1 MALSKQAKEQI
12 FKEVSEL
19 LGASKMTVVAN
30 YKGTTVK
37 NLQDLRKQAQD
48 NGTKVKVIKNTLV
61 IKALADNE
69 KLKNTDTSQ
78 LNEQLL
84 YAFNS
89 EDEVAPAQ
97 VLAKFS
103 KKAKKLQFIGAITDE
118 GAFIGPDEVKA
129 LADLPSKPQIIASV
143 IATLQSPLNDV
154 MGGLSSGINGI
165 LSGLEAKAQ
174 A

>member
-12 FKEVSEL
+12 LSEVSEL
-19 LGASKMTVVAN
+19 LDKSKLTVVAN

-37 NLQDLRKQAQD
+37 NLQDLRKQAGES
-48 NGTKVKVIKNTLV
+48 GTKVRVVKNTLV
-61 IKALADNE
+61 IKALEANDR
-69 KLKNTDTSQ
+69 LKNADTSQ
-78 LNEQLL
+78 LSEQLL

-103 KKAKKLQFIGAITDE
+103 KKAKKLRFIGAITDE
-118 GAFIGPDEVKA
+118 GVFMAPDDVKA
-129 LADLPSKPQIIASV
+129 LAELPSKPQLIASV
-143 IATLQSPLNDV
+143 VATLNSPVNDV
-154 MGGLSSGINGI
+154 LGGLSSGINGI
-165 LSGLEAKAQ
+165 LSGLEARA

>member
-12 FKEVSEL
+12 FNEVSEL
-19 LGASKMTVVAN
+19 LNASKMTVVAN

-37 NLQDLRKQAQD
+37 NLQDLRKQAQE

-61 IKALADNE
+61 IKALAGNE
-69 KLKNTDTSQ
+69 KLKNADTSQ

-103 KKAKKLQFIGAITDE
+103 KKAKRLQFIGAITDE
-118 GAFIGPDEVKA
+118 GVFISSDEVKA

-143 IATLQSPLNDV
+143 IATLQSPMNDV
-154 MGGLSSGINGI
+154 MGGLSGGISGI
-165 LSGLEAKAQ
+165 LSGLEANAQ